1 MIKKKCL
8 IKAVGLPLACAFSVV
23 IVAGLAVLTGC
34 SGIQI
39 EKDQQILLAADQPIT
54 GTKKTTDYS
63 LEYQIVF
70 QQKGSDGSGTIQFNG
85 KLNPRRGL
93 DSLTIWINFL
103 DADGK
108 IIGSKP
114 IYAPGAGR
122 GAAKSTLED
131 TFELPAGTVAVAFTH
146 IGRERVT
153 NILG

>member
-1 MIKKKCL
+1 MLKRNYLSGSVRPPSVCALSVI
-8 IKAVGLPLACAFSVV
+8 IITGLVV
-23 IVAGLAVLTGC
+23 LMGC

-39 EKDQQILLAADQPIT
+39 EKNQQIPLAADQPVT

-70 QQKGSDGSGTIQFNG
+70 QPKGSDSAGTIRFNG
-85 KLNPRRGL
+85 KLNPNRGL

-103 DADGK
+103 DVDGK

-146 IGRERVT
+146 IGREKVT
-153 NILG
+153 PL